1 MAALKTDVLVV
12 GAGPAGCAAA
22 IAVKRGQPS
31 LKVTLVD
38 KAVFPRDKVCGD
50 GIGPGV
56 VSVLEDLGITHV
68 VDGETPI
75 SLCEVTGPQGAHFVT
90 TLPKVKGR
98 QLTGYVIPRLTFDD
112 RLRRAAENAG
122 AIFLS
127 EHHFSA
133 IRTSS
138 TSESTLDFET
148 PEGNV
153 SITAT
158 WVVAAD
164 GANSRVRHALG
175 VTRNS
180 DRLTGIAVRSYR
192 DVIAPRT
199 DAHTLRFDW
208 IDELLPAYAWYFP
221 GSTSTVNFGLGMVAR
236 DRKKRRIDLKS
247 LLERYNSILDPTG
260 TSFSEARN
268 VASYILPHG
277 AKMPRLA
284 HGNFILIGDAASMI
298 NPLSGEGIFYGM
310 AAGEV
315 VGTRIAAHKDSEPV
329 PRTLRRAERDI
340 RKRFVAHFRSNYVA
354 SVLLR
359 SRTWAAIAIRAS
371 ARDQRVVA
379 EAAELLFGE
388 GRIKIRTTLLIITR
402 GIRS

>member
-148 PEGNV
+148 PEVCQTLGITVTNCNV
-153 SITAT
+153 ILHRARNALRQCLQRGWFT
-158 WVVAAD
+158 D
-164 GANSRVRHALG
+164 GA
-175 VTRNS
+175 
-180 DRLTGIAVRSYR
+180 
-192 DVIAPRT
+192 APC
-199 DAHTLRFDW
+199 
-208 IDELLPAYAWYFP
+208 
-221 GSTSTVNFGLGMVAR
+221 
-236 DRKKRRIDLKS
+236 
-247 LLERYNSILDPTG
+247 
-260 TSFSEARN
+260 
-268 VASYILPHG
+268 
-277 AKMPRLA
+277 
-284 HGNFILIGDAASMI
+284 
-298 NPLSGEGIFYGM
+298 
-310 AAGEV
+310 
-315 VGTRIAAHKDSEPV
+315 
-329 PRTLRRAERDI
+329 
-340 RKRFVAHFRSNYVA
+340 
-354 SVLLR
+354 
-359 SRTWAAIAIRAS
+359 
-371 ARDQRVVA
+371 
-379 EAAELLFGE
+379 
-388 GRIKIRTTLLIITR
+388 
-402 GIRS
+402 